1 MNDKFEMTPEFIKK
15 RRDKYAEREK
25 LLFLAMCS
33 RRDRRLIE
41 GEENLTIED
50 FDRIGYLL
58 ESLGFDNFGWN
69 FSFEHGELLKEL
81 GDKIESEIETPGKLN
96 LNKTFEEARQWERD
110 FCEGLPSDE
119 MRKYIKRIFN
129 IDE

>member
-1 MNDKFEMTPEFIKK
+1 M
-15 RRDKYAEREK
+15 
-25 LLFLAMCS
+25 
-33 RRDRRLIE
+33 LIE

-81 GDKIESEIETPGKLN
+81 GNKIETEIETPDKLN
-96 LNKTFEEARQWERD
+96 LNATFEEACQWEWD
-110 FCEGLPSDE
+110 FLRRASIRRNE
-119 MRKYIKRIFN
+119 KYIKRIFN
-129 IDE
+129 INE